1 MAFRFRHHLT
11 QLTCNLQSLASSRWP
26 LLDASQPSYQRKPRH
41 WPGLNVTSAEIFIPK
56 CFWFLIF
63 VAYRD
68 APEKILLTEASPCKP
83 WKALWMLS
91 CCSPSNQY
99 YLYLWAFL
107 DSSDVWALSGGSQG
121 LLGPFWWARL
131 NYVTI
136 LYLELFGNSP
146 RYPKFGEQKRG
157 KWDSFEGG
165 RSQKPWK
172 CADQNPTC
180 PLILVPHSFEPITE
194 RMSALK
200 IADFGVLSAMK
211 YLLLVWAH

>member
-1 MAFRFRHHLT
+1 MWHL
-11 QLTCNLQSLASSRWP
+11 QKFLYR
-26 LLDASQPSYQRKPRH
+26 
-41 WPGLNVTSAEIFIPK
+41 NVFG
-56 CFWFLIF
+56 FWFLLHIAMLRRKF
-63 VAYRD
+63 SWRR
-68 APEKILLTEASPCKP
+68 LLLANLVDRRNLASRCASLVSTN

-180 PLILVPHSFEPITE
+180 PLILVPHSFEPITK

>member
-1 MAFRFRHHLT
+1 MWHL
-11 QLTCNLQSLASSRWP
+11 QKFLYR
-26 LLDASQPSYQRKPRH
+26 
-41 WPGLNVTSAEIFIPK
+41 NVFG
-56 CFWFLIF
+56 FWFLLHIAMLRRKF
-63 VAYRD
+63 SWRR
-68 APEKILLTEASPCKP
+68 LLLANLVDRRNLASRCASLVSTN

-107 DSSDVWALSGGSQG
+107 DSCDVWALTGSSQG
-121 LLGPFWWARL
+121 LLSLFWWTRL
-131 NYVTI
+131 NYLAI